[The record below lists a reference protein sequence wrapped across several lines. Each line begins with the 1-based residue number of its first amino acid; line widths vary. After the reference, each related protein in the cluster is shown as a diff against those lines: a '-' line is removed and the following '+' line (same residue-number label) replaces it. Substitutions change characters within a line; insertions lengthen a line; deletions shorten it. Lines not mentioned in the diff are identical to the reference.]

1 MSIYAGVTIGIALVL
16 VGVSVYRALQV
27 KNKADFMLAGRKLA
41 WPVLVF
47 TLLSSWI
54 GSGSFFGG
62 AEGAFHNGFVALWIP
77 AGGWVGLIVIYFVAG
92 RARRFAQYTVPD
104 LLEVRYDTLVR
115 VFGTL
120 AIVIS
125 YVGITSY
132 QFIGGGDILS
142 IIFPDAVT
150 PMEGRYIIAGFV
162 IFFTALA
169 GMSSVAYLDL
179 IIGLLSTVMVLVAFV
194 LLFSLAGGMSG
205 LREALPPDRFTLFG
219 TFPWYQSLNFFLP
232 TFLLLL
238 GNQTMY
244 QKFFSA
250 RTERDAKISV
260 TGWLVGILVLET
272 VIIALAVV
280 GSALY
285 PDATPRAIIPTSARA
300 GLPALLGA
308 LMLGG
313 IFGQVISTA
322 NNFLFSPASNLIHDV
337 YHRFLRP
344 EAGNREILIS
354 SRLIVV
360 LLGGVALYLAVS
372 NEAVLPLMLLA
383 YTVYG
388 AAVTPVVMAA
398 FFWKRATT
406 AGALASV
413 ISGTAVSLFWF
424 LLAEP
429 AGATGWTAAAK
440 GLLIPAFISNSFLG
454 RAAAT
459 VDGVIPALVISTFLL
474 LVVSLATAPPSREQW
489 QAVMPEEG

>member
-1 MSIYAGVTIGIALVL
+1 MYAAVLIIFVLILIGVTIQ
-16 VGVSVYRALQV
+16 RALQV
-27 KNKADFMLAGRKLA
+27 KTKADFMLAGRKLA

-54 GSGSFFGG
+54 GSGSFFAG

-77 AGGWVGLIVIYFVAG
+77 AGGWFGLIIIYFVAA

-104 LLEVRYDTLVR
+104 LLEVRYDGFVR

-120 AIVIS
+120 AILIS

-142 IIFPDAVT
+142 LIFPDAVT
-150 PMEGRYIIAGFV
+150 PMQGRFIIAAFV
-162 IFFTALA
+162 ILFTALA

-179 IIGLLSTVMVLVAFV
+179 VIGLLSTVTALVGFFV
-194 LLFSLAGGMSG
+194 LLSLAGGWSG
-205 LREALPPDRFTLFG
+205 LQEALPPDRFTVFG
-219 TFPWYQSLNFFLP
+219 TYPWYQSVNFFLP

-250 RTERDAKISV
+250 KTERDAKLSV
-260 TGWLVGILVLET
+260 TGWLIGILVLET

-285 PDATPRAIIPTSARA
+285 PEATPRAIIPTAARN
-300 GLPALLGA
+300 GLPALFGA

-322 NNFLFSPASNLIHDV
+322 NNFLFSPATNLIHDV
-337 YHRFLRP
+337 YHRYLRP
-344 EAGNREILIS
+344 EAEDREILIT
-354 SRLIVV
+354 SRIIVV
-360 LLGGVALYLAVS
+360 LLGGVALFLAVS

-398 FFWKRATT
+398 FFWKRANR

-413 ISGTAVSLFWF
+413 ISGTVISLFWY
-424 LLAEP
+424 LLAQP
-429 AGATGWTAAAK
+429 ADGAGWALAIK
-440 GLLIPAFISNSFLG
+440 NFLIPDFILESVLG
-454 RAAAT
+454 RAAVT
-459 VDGVIPALVISTFLL
+459 IDGVIPALLVSTVL
-474 LVVSLATAPPSREQW
+474 LVGVSLVTAPPPEEKWR
-489 QAVMPEEG
+489 AVMAD

>member
-1 MSIYAGVTIGIALVL
+1 MYAIVLIAIVVVLIGVSIYQSLKI
-16 VGVSVYRALQV
+16 

-62 AEGAFHNGFVALWIP
+62 AEGAFKNGFVALWIP
-77 AGGWVGLIVIYFVAG
+77 AGGWFGLIVIYFVAA

-104 LLEVRYDTLVR
+104 LLEVRYDKFVR

-120 AIVIS
+120 AILIS

-142 IIFPDAVT
+142 LIFPGTVT
-150 PMEGRYIIAGFV
+150 PMQGRFIIAGFV
-162 IFFTALA
+162 ILFTALA
-169 GMSSVAYLDL
+169 GMSSIAYLDL
-179 IIGLLSTVMVLVAFV
+179 FIGLLSTVMVLVAFFI
-194 LLFSLAGGMSG
+194 LFNLAGGLSG
-205 LREALPPDRFTLFG
+205 LQETLPADRFTVFG
-219 TFPWYQSLNFFLP
+219 SFPWYQSVNFFLP

-250 RTERDAKISV
+250 RTERDARLSV
-260 TGWLVGILVLET
+260 TGWLIGILVLET

-280 GSALY
+280 GSSLY
-285 PDATPRAIIPTSARA
+285 PEATPRAIIPTAARM
-300 GLPALLGA
+300 GLPAILGA
-308 LMLGG
+308 LMMGG

-337 YHRFLRP
+337 YHRFIRP
-344 EAGNREILIS
+344 EADDREILIS
-354 SRLIVV
+354 SRIIVV
-360 LLGGVALYLAVS
+360 LLGGVALFLAVS

-398 FFWKRATT
+398 FFWKRANR

-413 ISGTAVSLFWF
+413 ISGTVMSLFWF
-424 LLAEP
+424 LLAQP
-429 AGATGWTAAAK
+429 SGGTGGASAIK
-440 GLLIPAFISNSFLG
+440 GFLIPSFVSESALG

-459 VDGVIPALVISTFLL
+459 VDGVIPALIVSTIL
-474 LVVSLATAPPSREQW
+474 LVGVSLLTAPPPEAKWR
-489 QAVMPEEG
+489 AVMPEDA